1 MQRIS
6 RRRHAAAPAAA
17 KKEDGGGAGGGAG
30 GGGTDGGGADGG
42 SGDLELDEHEDF
54 DDYLEMVIQFGYI
67 TLFASAFPLASALAL
82 ACNGVERSAR
92 TSRSPEIAP
101 RS

>member
-1 MQRIS
+1 MQRLS
-6 RRRHAAAPAAA
+6 RRRHAAASAAA
-17 KKEDGGGAGGGAG
+17 KKEDGGAG
-30 GGGTDGGGADGG
+30 GGGTDGG

-101 RS
+101 GLDRGRARV